1 LVLAALAVLY
11 GCGQASSPFEKQ
23 DSPTEKQEKQ
33 AARDDNLAPTTNFS
47 SPDVTV
53 REDNGATTA
62 NFSSPDVREGEAI
75 ELSVT
80 NPSVGF
86 EYAFDCNIDDANG
99 YDAPYL
105 KQLSDPTGPI
115 GFSCPPSDAGTR
127 NVGLKIKDKDGDVT
141 EYTDTVQIGD
151 PALSVYANT
160 DQSADAGTRTR
171 FELGSFSYE
180 PGEGP
185 WEVTVDWGDGTPETS
200 IQVKRPSETNLT
212 ARHTYADDGAFTA
225 TLKVAELGSTRV
237 GSATF
242 RVVVY
247 QLTPVFAQEV
257 EGKVPH
263 YEASQ
268 EDYTVYCFGDRC
280 FTVETKADNERSL
293 VLIIQE
299 IIKRRNLDDGPY
311 AVDTAAAVEFKFQES
326 DRDQTLTTAFAFRDE
341 DLAEE
346 VLSEKE
352 LRDATVI
359 NSVYFVPTKYLE
371 ARDPGCTVC

>member
-1 LVLAALAVLY
+1 LAGRVLLVLAALAVLY
-11 GCGQASSPFEKQ
+11 GCGQAGSPSEKQ
-23 DSPTEKQEKQ
+23 DSPSEEKQEKQ
-33 AARDDNLAPTTNFS
+33 AAREDNGAPTTNFS
-47 SPDVTV
+47 SPDVK
-53 REDNGATTA
+53 
-62 NFSSPDVREGEAI
+62 EGEAI

-86 EYAFDCNIDDANG
+86 EYAFDCNTDDVKG

-105 KQLSDPTGPI
+105 KQLSDDAEPI
-115 GFSCPPSDAGTR
+115 GYSCPPSDAGTR
-127 NVGLKIKDKDGDVT
+127 NVGVKIRDKNGDVT
-141 EYTDTVQIGD
+141 EYTDTVTIGSAD
-151 PALSVYANT
+151 LSVYANP
-160 DQSADAGTRTR
+160 DQSADAGVRTR

-200 IQVKRPSETNLT
+200 IQVKRPSQTFLT
-212 ARHTYADDGAFTA
+212 ARHTYADDGTYTA
-225 TLKVAELGSTRV
+225 TLKVAELGSKRV

-247 QLTPVFAQEV
+247 QLTPVFAQE
-257 EGKVPH
+257 EAGKVPH

-268 EDYTVYCFGDRC
+268 EDDTVYCFGNRC

-293 VLIIQE
+293 VLIIQD

-311 AVDTAAAVEFKFQES
+311 AVETAAAVEFEFQES

-352 LRDATVI
+352 LRGATVI
-359 NSVYFVPTKYLE
+359 NSVYFVPSKYLE
-371 ARDPGCTVC
+371 ARDPGCTDC

>member
-1 LVLAALAVLY
+1 MAGRVLLVLAASAVLY
-11 GCGQASSPFEKQ
+11 GCGQASLPSEKQ
-23 DSPTEKQEKQ
+23 DSPSDQQEKQ
-33 AARDDNLAPTTNFS
+33 AARDDSVAP
-47 SPDVTV
+47 
-53 REDNGATTA
+53 TA
-62 NFSSPDVREGEAI
+62 NFSSADVKEGEAI

-86 EYAFDCNIDDANG
+86 EYAFDCNIDDVNG

-105 KQLSDPTGPI
+105 KQLSDDAGPI
-115 GFSCPPSDAGTR
+115 GYSCPPSDAGTR
-127 NVGLKIKDKDGDVT
+127 NVGVKIRDKDGDVT
-141 EYTDTVQIGD
+141 EYTDTVTIGSAD
-151 PALSVYANT
+151 LSVYANT

-185 WEVTVDWGDGTPETS
+185 WEVTVDWGDGSPKTS
-200 IQVKRPSETNLT
+200 IQVKRPSQTFLT
-212 ARHTYADDGAFTA
+212 ARHTYADDGAYTA

-237 GSATF
+237 GSDTF

-247 QLTPVFAQEV
+247 QLTPVFTQEV
-257 EGKVPH
+257 EGRVPH

-326 DRDQTLTTAFAFRDE
+326 DRDQTLTRAFAFRDE

-346 VLSEKE
+346 VLTEKE
-352 LRDATVI
+352 LRHARII
-359 NSVYFVPTKYLE
+359 NSVYFVPSKYLE

>member
-1 LVLAALAVLY
+1 LAGRVLLVLAALAVLY
-11 GCGQASSPFEKQ
+11 GCGQASSPSEKQ
-23 DSPTEKQEKQ
+23 DSPSEEKQEKQ
-33 AARDDNLAPTTNFS
+33 AAREDNGAPTTNFS
-47 SPDVTV
+47 SPDVK
-53 REDNGATTA
+53 
-62 NFSSPDVREGEAI
+62 EGEAI

-105 KQLSDPTGPI
+105 QQLSDDAGLI
-115 GFSCPPSDAGTR
+115 GYSCPPSDAGTR
-127 NVGLKIKDKDGDVT
+127 NVGVKIRDKDGDVT
-141 EYTDTVQIGD
+141 EYTDTVKIGSAD
-151 PALSVYANT
+151 LSVYANN

-171 FELGSFSYE
+171 YELGSFSYE

-200 IQVKRPSETNLT
+200 FQVKSPSQTYLT
-212 ARHTYADDGAFTA
+212 ARHTYADDGAYTA

-242 RVVVY
+242 GVVVY

-268 EDYTVYCFGDRC
+268 EGPRVYCSSDRC

-293 VLIIQE
+293 VLIIQD

-311 AVDTAAAVEFKFQES
+311 AVDTAAVVEFKLQEHDS
-326 DRDQTLTTAFAFRDE
+326 AQTLTTAYAFRDE
-341 DLAEE
+341 DLVEE

-352 LRDATVI
+352 LRHATVI
-359 NSVYFVPTKYLE
+359 NGVYFVPSKYSE

>member
-1 LVLAALAVLY
+1 MAGRVLLVLAALAVLY
-11 GCGQASSPFEKQ
+11 GCGQASSPSEKQ
-23 DSPTEKQEKQ
+23 DSPSEEKQEKQ
-33 AARDDNLAPTTNFS
+33 VA
-47 SPDVTV
+47 
-53 REDNGATTA
+53 REDNGAPTA
-62 NFSSPDVREGEAI
+62 NFSSPDVKEGEAI

-105 KQLSDPTGPI
+105 KQLTTDTGPI
-115 GFSCPPSDAGTR
+115 SFSCPPSDAGTTR
-127 NVGLKIKDKDGDVT
+127 NVGVKIRDKGGDVT

-151 PALSVYANT
+151 PAALSVYANT

-200 IQVKRPSETNLT
+200 IQVKRPSETYLT
-212 ARHTYADDGAFTA
+212 ARHTYADDGAYTA

-237 GSATF
+237 GSDTF

-263 YEASQ
+263 YKASQ
-268 EDYTVYCFGDRC
+268 EGPEVYCSGGDRC

-326 DRDQTLTTAFAFRDE
+326 DRDQTSTTAFAFRDE

-352 LRDATVI
+352 LHHARII
-359 NSVYFVPTKYLE
+359 NSVYFVPSKYLE

>member
-1 LVLAALAVLY
+1 V
-11 GCGQASSPFEKQ
+11 EK
-23 DSPTEKQEKQ
+23 KEKQ
-33 AARDDNLAPTTNFS
+33 AAR
-47 SPDVTV
+47 
-53 REDNGATTA
+53 EDNGAPTA
-62 NFSSPDVREGEAI
+62 NFSSPDVKEGEAI

-86 EYAFDCNIDDANG
+86 EYAFDCNIDDVNG

-105 KQLSDPTGPI
+105 KQLSDDAGPI
-115 GFSCPPSDAGTR
+115 GYSCPPSDAGTR
-127 NVGLKIKDKDGDVT
+127 NVGVKIRDKDGDVT
-141 EYTDTVQIGD
+141 EYTDTVTIGSAD
-151 PALSVYANT
+151 LSVYANT

-185 WEVTVDWGDGTPETS
+185 WEVTVDWGDGSPKTS
-200 IQVKRPSETNLT
+200 IQVKRPSQTFLT
-212 ARHTYADDGAFTA
+212 ARHTYADDGAYTA

-237 GSATF
+237 GSDTF

-247 QLTPVFAQEV
+247 QLTPVFTQEV
-257 EGKVPH
+257 EGRVPH

-326 DRDQTLTTAFAFRDE
+326 DRDQTLTRAFAFRDE

-346 VLSEKE
+346 VLTEKE
-352 LRDATVI
+352 LRHATII
-359 NSVYFVPTKYLE
+359 NSVYFVPSKYLE